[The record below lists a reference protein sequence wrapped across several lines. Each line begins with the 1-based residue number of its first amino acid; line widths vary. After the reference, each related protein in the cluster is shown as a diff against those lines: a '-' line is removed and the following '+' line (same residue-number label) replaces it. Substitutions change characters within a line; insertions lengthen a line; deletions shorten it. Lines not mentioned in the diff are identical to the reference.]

1 MKDKDLPAVYETS
14 YQKTIKFLNLMR
26 IVITEIKERVNSTTE
41 LKRNIEEKELPRGQ
55 TSSLQTISL
64 PSEERSFERSHCL
77 FSKRDTKKTQF
88 HQR

>member
-41 LKRNIEEKELPRGQ
+41 PKRNIEEKELPRGQ
-55 TSSLQTISL
+55 ALL
-64 PSEERSFERSHCL
+64 L
-77 FSKRDTKKTQF
+77 
-88 HQR
+88 

>member
-41 LKRNIEEKELPRGQ
+41 PKRNIE
-55 TSSLQTISL
+55 
-64 PSEERSFERSHCL
+64 
-77 FSKRDTKKTQF
+77 
-88 HQR
+88 